1 MATSA
6 WMSMSIP
13 MASQLQLEILPIEIH
28 NQQAE
33 PIRPDQMIGEH
44 ILFSGSMSNVHPC
57 PPLGATPGESREPN
71 TVKF

>member
-1 MATSA
+1 
-6 WMSMSIP
+6 MSIP
-13 MASQLQLEILPIEIH
+13 MASQLQLEILPIEIQ

-44 ILFSGSMSNVHPC
+44 ILFSGSMSVHPC